1 MTARSLLL
9 PLGLALA
16 TLAHAGPHDNIQ
28 CTVPKAEWQPQ
39 MALQAKLTSEGWKVR
54 RVKVENG
61 CYEVYGFDAK
71 GARAEVFFN
80 PKTFEKIAEV
90 AQ

>member
-1 MTARSLLL
+1 MTTRLL
-9 PLGLALA
+9 PLLALA
-16 TLAHAGPHDNIQ
+16 LSTLAQAGPHDNIQ
-28 CTVPKAEWQPQ
+28 CNVPKADWQPQ
-39 MALQAKLTSEGWKVR
+39 MALKDKLTGEGWKVR
-54 RVKVENG
+54 RIKVENG